1 MCIYI
6 HVYITHTYILQ
17 YTHMY
22 KHMCMCAKLLQS
34 CPNLCN
40 PMDCSSHGFPVHGI
54 LQARLSEW
62 VAVPSSRGSSRARHQ
77 TSVSCDSCTAGGF
90 FTAETYSQYQIMGT
104 HNSLILFLISR
115 SCLLSCHYY

>member
-62 VAVPSSRGSSRARHQ
+62 VAVPSSRRSSRARHQ
-77 TSVSCDSCTAGGF
+77 TSVPCDFCTAGGF

-104 HNSLILFLISR
+104 DNSLILFLISL
-115 SCLLSCHYY
+115 SCHLSCHYY